1 MNDYELQMEFL
12 DKEYFARTFVEQVA
26 EVSGW
31 IVASTVD
38 ELILCR
44 KVSNNWVVVIK
55 QGCWQDLQSWI
66 MEFRS

>member
-38 ELILCR
+38 ELILYR

-55 QGCWQDLQSWI
+55 QACWQDLQSWI
-66 MEFRS
+66 MEFRQ